1 MTKEKQLAKQLK
13 TLYQTRTPEAFKN
26 AFQALYHSEE
36 FKILLNDSYFKMF
49 FEFRDAMFEY
59 SEDMPKIL
67 IEFYEEKDK
76 QEELKA
82 LKTIIEAINETFG
95 NVEVSY
101 WLYLG
106 ATEPETAKTD
116 CYFEFFDNFQYDIE
130 FEEFEYDEEGKSW
143 GAVQKYFNLN

>member
-1 MTKEKQLAKQLK
+1 MTKEKQLAKTLK
-13 TLYQTRTPEAFKN
+13 QLYQTRTPEAFKA

-36 FKILLNDSYFKMF
+36 FQILFNDSYFKMF
-49 FEFRDAMFEY
+49 FEFRDAMLEY
-59 SEDMPKIL
+59 SDDMPKIL

-76 QEELKA
+76 QQELKA

-106 ATEPETAKTD
+106 ATETQTAKTD
-116 CYFEFFDNFQYDIE
+116 CYFEFFYNFDGDEDFEQFE
-130 FEEFEYDEEGKSW
+130 FNEDGESW
-143 GAVQKYFNLN
+143 AAVQKYLIG